1 LIEPLNLAV
10 KSRLRN
16 ITQNGRDLLWCEA
29 ASPGKRQDD
38 AQPNGMDT
46 FIEYMRTVLFMS
58 SLPLTMQ
65 LSTSVVLILLPL
77 VVIEL
82 GLVVFSLVDLFKPE
96 RRVIGDNKLVWALII
111 VLVGTIGPIV
121 YLLAGRKQN

>member
-1 LIEPLNLAV
+1 MIPLSN
-10 KSRLRN
+10 
-16 ITQNGRDLLWCEA
+16 
-29 ASPGKRQDD
+29 
-38 AQPNGMDT
+38 
-46 FIEYMRTVLFMS
+46 MRTFLLVS
-58 SLPLTMQ
+58 SLPLAIQ
-65 LSTSVVLILLPL
+65 LSTSLLLILLPI

-82 GLVVFSLVDLFKPE
+82 GLVVFSLADLFKSE

>member
-1 LIEPLNLAV
+1 ML
-10 KSRLRN
+10 
-16 ITQNGRDLLWCEA
+16 
-29 ASPGKRQDD
+29 
-38 AQPNGMDT
+38 
-46 FIEYMRTVLFMS
+46 
-58 SLPLTMQ
+58 
-65 LSTSVVLILLPL
+65 LILVPI

-82 GLVVFSLVDLFKPE
+82 GLVVFSLVDLLKPE

>member
-1 LIEPLNLAV
+1 M
-10 KSRLRN
+10 S
-16 ITQNGRDLLWCEA
+16 
-29 ASPGKRQDD
+29 
-38 AQPNGMDT
+38 
-46 FIEYMRTVLFMS
+46 FIPMAI
-58 SLPLTMQ
+58 Q
-65 LSTSVVLILLPL
+65 LSTSLLLILLPL

-82 GLVVFSLVDLFKPE
+82 GLVIFSLVDLLKPE